1 MKYNNVQLL
10 SVKSFNHKVRST
22 LSIKMWEEQ
31 KKMQVLGRGDIWS
44 TLVVEFTWRCAT
56 CRAVGARERENEDR
70 RVSYT
75 IQKPIRVDPD
85 VGQDLTAHRPST
97 ADAVVDASG
106 CFPWAVGC
114 CSNIVRLHCYDS
126 IRWREAAEAGL
137 YRKENLPHN
146 CDDLNCFHDLLVKRK
161 TKQEKFS

>member
-1 MKYNNVQLL
+1 
-10 SVKSFNHKVRST
+10 
-22 LSIKMWEEQ
+22 
-31 KKMQVLGRGDIWS
+31 MQVLGRGDIWS
-44 TLVVEFTWRCAT
+44 TLVVEFTWRCAP

-126 IRWREAAEAGL
+126 IR
-137 YRKENLPHN
+137 
-146 CDDLNCFHDLLVKRK
+146 
-161 TKQEKFS
+161 